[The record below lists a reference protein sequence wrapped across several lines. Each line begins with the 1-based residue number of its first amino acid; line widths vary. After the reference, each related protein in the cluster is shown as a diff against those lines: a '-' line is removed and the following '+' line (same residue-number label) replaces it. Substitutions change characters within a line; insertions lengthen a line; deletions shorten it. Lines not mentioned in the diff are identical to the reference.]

1 MRRKAKLDSL
11 FLLII
16 PALVFVVLIITATI
30 AYNSAYD
37 KEKSW
42 TTEYFAMLADSCADE
57 ADETISQMCSE
68 TERAGALISTSKLA
82 ADAMTASFNTVIG
95 TDGEKSAM
103 VVAGGML
110 VYGASS
116 SIYST
121 FADFIG
127 TISADNPTAVS
138 DVIQCEDGAY
148 RLAVGTYVT
157 MDYGSHVS
165 VFLVYPVTSL
175 EKIINIPKI
184 ADAGIIH
191 LVQSDGVFLT
201 GKSSI
206 DRLGD
211 QKNSCSSELLAEADG
226 KLTEYKEYNSGDN
239 YLAYTKKL
247 DINDWHVYCAVSASA
262 VRQRM
267 SQSVGM
273 LLRITIISLIV
284 LFATF
289 LYYYYGTNKT
299 NRRRIIERKKFVIAA
314 RQSARA
320 VFEYDTLKD
329 KFFLINDC
337 EKISLPGGVDYL
349 SRAMG
354 LSYIFPEDVEE
365 LKRLFEV
372 LRHEPTASATVRAC
386 YFCGEN
392 IYHWYYITATRLSSR
407 GLGSTVII
415 GIMEDIDEREKERIA
430 LLQKATTD
438 SLTGLYNRAETT
450 RLVNKRLSDPI
461 EGSASAFIIFDLDDF
476 KGINDTHGHEIGDKV
491 LRFFADKLKATF
503 RTEDVVGRLGGDE
516 FVVYMTY
523 NADDDFVQ
531 RRFAVF
537 ADSITKRRSGD
548 DDLPYIFCSAGY
560 VTAMPGDEFETM
572 YRRADKALYRAKT
585 IGKNCAVC
593 GD

>member
-1 MRRKAKLDSL
+1 MRSKAKLGSL
-11 FLLII
+11 FLLIV
-16 PALVFVVLIITATI
+16 PAFVLVVLLVTAAV

-42 TTEYFAMLADSCADE
+42 TNEYFAMLADSCTEAADHVL
-57 ADETISQMCSE
+57 SQMREE

-82 ADAMTASFNTVIG
+82 SDAMKASFATFIRA
-95 TDGEKSAM
+95 DGPESGM

-110 VYGASS
+110 VYGTSS
-116 SIYST
+116 SIFKT
-121 FADFIG
+121 FADFTG
-127 TISADNPTAVS
+127 TISRDNPTAVS
-138 DVIQCEDGAY
+138 EALLCEDGAY
-148 RLAVGTYVT
+148 RIAVGTYVT

-165 VFLVYPVTSL
+165 VFLIYPVSSL
-175 EKIINIPKI
+175 EKIISIPKI
-184 ADAGIIH
+184 SGLGTIH
-191 LVQSDGVFLT
+191 MVRSDGVFLT
-201 GKSSI
+201 GNSSI

-211 QKNSCSSELLAEADG
+211 LKNSCSEELLTKADR
-226 KLTEYKEYNSGDN
+226 KLTEYREYNSRGE

-247 DINDWHVYCAVSASA
+247 DINNWYVYCAISASDIK
-262 VRQRM
+262 QRM
-267 SQSVGM
+267 GQSVGM
-273 LLRITIISLIV
+273 LLRITIIALIV
-284 LFATF
+284 LFVTF
-289 LYYYYGTNKT
+289 LYYYYGTNVT
-299 NRRRIIERKKFVIAA
+299 NRRQIIERKKFVIAA

-329 KFFLINDC
+329 RFYLINDC
-337 EKISLPGGVDYL
+337 EKISLPGGAAFL
-349 SRAMG
+349 SRSMG
-354 LSYIFPEDVEE
+354 LSYVFPEDVEE
-365 LKRLFEV
+365 IRQMFKE
-372 LRHEPTASATVRAC
+372 LRKEPTASTTVRAC
-386 YFCGEN
+386 YFCGDN
-392 IYHWYYITATRLSSR
+392 NYHWYYITATRLASK
-407 GLGSTVII
+407 GLGSTVVI

-450 RLVNKRLSDPI
+450 RLVNERLSNPT

-476 KGINDTHGHEIGDKV
+476 KGINDTHGHEIGDRV
-491 LRFFADKLKATF
+491 LKFFADKLKATF

-516 FVVYMTY
+516 FVVYVTY

-531 RRFAVF
+531 RRFAAF